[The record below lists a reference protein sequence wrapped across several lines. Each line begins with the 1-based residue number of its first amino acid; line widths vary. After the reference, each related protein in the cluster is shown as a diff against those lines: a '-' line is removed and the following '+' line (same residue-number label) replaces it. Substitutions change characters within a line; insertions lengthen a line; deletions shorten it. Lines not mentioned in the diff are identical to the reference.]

1 MTPWRVLYV
10 NCYLCIHI
18 YNHKYLLAL
27 GPQSRSS
34 GNGDGVSPLAY
45 AGYLANA
52 DTSNTALIENCPPQ
66 PACDTK
72 NKFRTADGSCN
83 NLKNP
88 KYGMSA
94 TPLKR
99 LMPSKYDD
107 GMHFIAYI

>member
-1 MTPWRVLYV
+1 MECV

-34 GNGDGVSPLAY
+34 GNGDGLSPLAY

-72 NKFRTADGSCN
+72 NKFRTPDGSCN

>member
-1 MTPWRVLYV
+1 M
-10 NCYLCIHI
+10 CIHI
-18 YNHKYLLAL
+18 YSYIYLLAL

-34 GNGDGVSPLAY
+34 GNGDGLSPLAY

-52 DTSNTALIENCPPQ
+52 DTSNTGLIENCPPQ
-66 PACDTK
+66 PACDAK
-72 NKFRTADGSCN
+72 NKFRAPDGSCN

>member
-1 MTPWRVLYV
+1 MYSVLQPY
-10 NCYLCIHI
+10 I
-18 YNHKYLLAL
+18 YSLAL

-34 GNGDGVSPLAY
+34 GKVNGLPLPFLPTIASPLAY

-66 PACDTK
+66 PACDAK
-72 NKFRTADGSCN
+72 NKFRTPDGSCN
-83 NLKNP
+83 NLKNA

-99 LMPSKYDD
+99 LLPSKYDD
-107 GMHFIAYI
+107 GKMIVAYI